1 VTDAPG
7 QVFLPAG
14 AIASRVEEMGAAI
27 ARDHPGGPLTLVAI
41 LKGGVVLCADL
52 ARAIPVPHRIDH
64 LQLAPY
70 TAAGDRMRILMDLSR
85 PVRGERVIV
94 VEDLVDTGLTLRNVV
109 GALSA
114 RGAASVEICTL
125 LDRPHRRLADIDV
138 RYVGFTAADRPLV
151 GYGLG
156 HRDRFRTLPDIRYLA
171 A

>member
-1 VTDAPG
+1 MTRTPG
-7 QVFLPAG
+7 PVYLPAA
-14 AIASRVEEMGAAI
+14 AIAARVQELGAAI
-27 ARDHPGGPLTLVAI
+27 ARDHPGGPLTLVAV

-52 ARAIPVPHRIDH
+52 ARAVPVPHRIDH

-70 TAAGDRMRILMDLSR
+70 RADGDRMRVLMDLAR

-94 VEDLVDTGLTLRNVV
+94 VEDVVDTGLTLHNVV
-109 GALSA
+109 GALAA

-125 LDRPHRRLADIDV
+125 LDRPHRRLIDVDV
-138 RYVGFTAADRPLV
+138 RYVGFTAADGPLV

-156 HRDRFRTLPDIRYLA
+156 HHDRFRTLPDIRYLA

>member
-1 VTDAPG
+1 MSSNPG
-7 QVFLPAG
+7 PVYLSAA
-14 AIASRVEEMGAAI
+14 AIGTRVEELGAAI

-52 ARAIPVPHRIDH
+52 ARAIPIPHRIDH

-70 TAAGDRMRILMDLSR
+70 PDGDRMRVLMDLSR

-109 GALSA
+109 GALAA

-125 LDRPHRRLADIDV
+125 LDRPHRRLVDLDV

-156 HRDRFRTLPDIRYLA
+156 HRDRFRTLPDIHYLA